1 MTESTAPVSFRQKIL
16 SKEIKRAHAM
26 QVRYEDL
33 HVEPGFNLRAPIERL
48 GGKLR
53 QQAEA
58 AEESLFRHIM
68 SGGQYPALEV
78 RPRAEGGVW
87 IVDGHRRHRNIGRAI
102 AAGAPLQDKDGFV
115 MIDVVAFEGNDAERT
130 KRVIS
135 SSKAQGLFILDTA
148 LGYARLARFK
158 WDNDRIAEIEGVS
171 AVWVGKLLTLANANT
186 DVHDLILADLVKP
199 TVAIAAVEKYG
210 EAAGEYLRNR
220 GKTTVGDIKG
230 RPLPRKVVSPLIS
243 GVDSFIKGLDANQ
256 RAILI
261 DIQEG
266 RVAADTITVKTQ
278 DLLDLF
284 EAHGA
289 VETVRAKRAE
299 KAAKDVQQAAPDTQA
314 PIDLQQEEATT

>member
-1 MTESTAPVSFRQKIL
+1 MSDQSLAPVSFRQKIL

-33 HVEPGFNLRAPIERL
+33 HVEPGFNLRTPIERL

-53 QQAEA
+53 QKAEA

-68 SGGQYPALEV
+68 EGGQYPALEV

-115 MIDVVAFEGNDAERT
+115 MIDVVAFEGNDADRT
-130 KRVIS
+130 KRVIN
-135 SSKAQGLFILDTA
+135 SSKAEGLFTLETA

-158 WDNDRIAEIEGVS
+158 WDNDRIAAIEGVS
-171 AVWVGKLLTLANANT
+171 SVWVGKMLTLANANT

-230 RPLPRKVVSPLIS
+230 RPLPRKVLSPLIS
-243 GVDSFIKGLDANQ
+243 GVDAFIKGLDANQ
-256 RAILI
+256 RATLV

-266 RVAADTITVKTQ
+266 RVATETITIPAAA
-278 DLLDLF
+278 LLDLF
-284 EAHGA
+284 QAHGA
-289 VETVRAKRAE
+289 VETVRAKQAE
-299 KAAKDVQQAAPDTQA
+299 KQRRQAEAAAAAGQAEIPTE
-314 PIDLQQEEATT
+314 EEATS